1 MQILSENSQI
11 TQLNEMMVQVKD
23 SLPTEIEQSVYYAK
37 LKQLLHPEIYNFCKE
52 KIELKQD
59 LNFLRMKV
67 GEKMTEKEI
76 REYLD
81 SLKLKY
87 NGAVDDIGIDYAIE
101 VTRVDYG
108 VPVFVVIKRNEISMK
123 KFVFRFRKIN
133 QEKGIGNLTVSG
145 LPLDALKGGDNA

>member
-59 LNFLRMKV
+59 LNFLRMNV

-87 NGAVDDIGIDYAIE
+87 NGEVDDIGIDYAIE

-123 KFVFRFRKIN
+123 KFVFRFRKTN

>member
-11 TQLNEMMVQVKD
+11 TQLNEMMVRVND

-59 LNFLRMKV
+59 LNFLRMNV

-87 NGAVDDIGIDYAIE
+87 NGEVDDIGIDYAIE

-133 QEKGIGNLTVSG
+133 QENGIGNLTVSG